1 MTAAPITSG
10 DRMGSSPKANH
21 SLHLKT
27 LFTIFGCLCAL
38 LVLQSGYKQHK
49 QRQRPATNELQR
61 GRYLIG
67 DDEESRQSSPI
78 DDDET
83 RDDTCRDYLMKFL
96 NGTTD
101 ANDECSGMY
110 NAWSAA
116 DCKDDSEFNLF
127 NRLGDDNNNSSTD
140 DQSPAIDDIFE
151 EWECCGSISRYYR
164 KHCEEEDLDATRLF
178 GIIAVMIACWMAKSL
193 LRVSGWQWIP
203 DAGACILVGALVGGI
218 LRIIWTADL
227 VNTRMIFNNNLFLQI
242 LLPPIIFEAALS
254 IDKRA
259 FRRDLF
265 PILTFAIAG
274 TVLSAVAIGYITYHL
289 SALGSGTALPL
300 LESLLFGALISS
312 IDPVATLSI
321 MSGVGVGQ
329 GDTLYTLV
337 FGESLLNDGVA
348 IVLFDSLVRH
358 IGDEDVVGNAALRG
372 VLVHF
377 LMVTVGSLLVGVAC
391 GALCTFYFWAMKGK
405 NSAVSEGCVFFTWAL
420 IPYYI
425 ADAFELSGIISIGTM
440 GFMLDYFVI
449 GGFEDERAEWNTL
462 SQMDSNMEES
472 ETPVE
477 PFSQRFQQWC
487 NQAFSGKGHLQR
499 EARSHIGYVAE
510 VISSVVETAIFAYLG
525 LFLFNDKEGN
535 FKLTA
540 AGIFACVSSRA
551 GMVVVLCALIN
562 LCVFFDVEMKLTNL
576 WRTLRGRGDT
586 VVARQAYEAGQK
598 AFLGPRTQFILFTA
612 GIRGAV
618 SYALVQNIPVYDS
631 VSRHGSVFKGELR
644 AMTSATIVGVLF
656 VFGALTYFGV
666 DRGGIPAGAVLTVA
680 DENTLSQMLMD
691 ERLTDDV
698 QHLAASEEE
707 RERAASLEMDA
718 RHSQD
723 MQQHIL
729 A

>member
-1 MTAAPITSG
+1 M
-10 DRMGSSPKANH
+10 
-21 SLHLKT
+21 
-27 LFTIFGCLCAL
+27 
-38 LVLQSGYKQHK
+38 LV
-49 QRQRPATNELQR
+49 
-61 GRYLIG
+61 
-67 DDEESRQSSPI
+67 
-78 DDDET
+78 
-83 RDDTCRDYLMKFL
+83 
-96 NGTTD
+96 
-101 ANDECSGMY
+101 
-110 NAWSAA
+110 
-116 DCKDDSEFNLF
+116 
-127 NRLGDDNNNSSTD
+127 
-140 DQSPAIDDIFE
+140 
-151 EWECCGSISRYYR
+151 
-164 KHCEEEDLDATRLF
+164 
-178 GIIAVMIACWMAKSL
+178 
-193 LRVSGWQWIP
+193 
-203 DAGACILVGALVGGI
+203 
-218 LRIIWTADL
+218 
-227 VNTRMIFNNNLFLQI
+227 
-242 LLPPIIFEAALS
+242 
-254 IDKRA
+254 
-259 FRRDLF
+259 RDLTSRF
-265 PILTFAIAG
+265 
-274 TVLSAVAIGYITYHL
+274 
-289 SALGSGTALPL
+289 LP
-300 LESLLFGALISS
+300 
-312 IDPVATLSI
+312 
-321 MSGVGVGQ
+321 Q
-329 GDTLYTLV
+329 
-337 FGESLLNDGVA
+337 
-348 IVLFDSLVRH
+348 
-358 IGDEDVVGNAALRG
+358 
-372 VLVHF
+372 
-377 LMVTVGSLLVGVAC
+377 
-391 GALCTFYFWAMKGK
+391 
-405 NSAVSEGCVFFTWAL
+405 
-420 IPYYI
+420 
-425 ADAFELSGIISIGTM
+425 TM

>member
-1 MTAAPITSG
+1 MATSTTKK
-10 DRMGSSPKANH
+10 SWPA
-21 SLHLKT
+21 LIKT
-27 LFTIFGCLCAL
+27 LVTVLSCLCVILAL
-38 LVLQSGYKQHK
+38 QTFHSNQKEQ
-49 QRQRPATNELQR
+49 QTPATQGLQR
-61 GRYLIG
+61 HGHLLR
-67 DDEESRQSSPI
+67 EENIDNDPGQSPI

-101 ANDECSGMY
+101 AKDECVGMY

-116 DCKDDSEFNLF
+116 DCKDDSEINNLRF
-127 NRLGDDNNNSSTD
+127 LQSMQDDENKTD
-140 DQSPAIDDIFE
+140 DATIDDIFE
-151 EWECCGSISRYYR
+151 EWECCGSISQYYS
-164 KHCEEEDLDATRLF
+164 KHCEEESLDAARLF
-178 GIIAVMIACWMAKSL
+178 GIVAVLIVCWLAKSL

-203 DAGACILVGALVGGI
+203 DAGACILVGALVGGV
-218 LRIIWTADL
+218 LRILWTAEL

-242 LLPPIIFEAALS
+242 LLPPIIFEASLS

-265 PILTFAIAG
+265 PILTFAIPG
-274 TVLSAVAIGYITYHL
+274 TGLSAITIGYITYHV

-300 LESLLFGALISS
+300 LESLLFGALMSS

-321 MSGVGVGQ
+321 LSGVGVGQ

-358 IGDEDVVGNAALRG
+358 IGDTDVVGQAALKE
-372 VLVHF
+372 VLLHF
-377 LMVTVGSLLVGVAC
+377 FMVTIGSLVVGFIC
-391 GALCTFYFWAMKGK
+391 GALCTFYFWAMAGK
-405 NSAVSEGCVFFTWAL
+405 NTAVAEGALFFTWAL

-449 GGFEDERAEWNTL
+449 GGFAGEQRAEWTTL
-462 SQMDSNMEES
+462 SQMDGQFDES
-472 ETPVE
+472 IHPVE
-477 PFSQRFQQWC
+477 PFLDRFKHWC
-487 NQAFSGKGHLQR
+487 GLAFSGRGHLQ
-499 EARSHIGYVAE
+499 EHARSHVGYVAE
-510 VISSVVETAIFAYLG
+510 VISSIVETAIFAYLG

-535 FKLTA
+535 FQLTA
-540 AGIFACVSSRA
+540 AGVFACVSSRA
-551 GMVVVLCALIN
+551 GMVVILCAVIN
-562 LCVFFDVEMKLTNL
+562 IFVWFDVEMKLANL
-576 WRTLRGRGDT
+576 WRSMRGQGGT
-586 VVARQAYEAGQK
+586 VNPRQAYEASQK
-598 AFLGPRTQFILFTA
+598 VFLGPRTQFILFTA

-666 DRGGIPAGAVLTVA
+666 DRRGMPAANSGALGIG
-680 DENTLSQMLMD
+680 DESTLSQMLMD
-691 ERLTDDV
+691 ERLMDDA

-707 RERAASLEMDA
+707 RERAASFEVDA
-718 RHSQD
+718 QH
-723 MQQHIL
+723 QQHVTQHML